1 MATTFTETSHPAE
14 FVLTEANGQR
24 SRDNIT
30 IVSGAGVVKVGT
42 VLGKITSGGK
52 YTPSPAT
59 GSDGSQTG
67 VAINLY
73 QVDATSADVAV
84 AAITRDAEVNK
95 NLLVYE
101 ATVDDATKKGAKNTE
116 LAAVGIIAR

>member
-1 MATTFTETSHPAE
+1 MTVYTEGRHAAE
-14 FVLTEANGQR
+14 FVLSEANGGR

-42 VLGKITSGGK
+42 VLGKITTGGK

-59 GSDGSQTG
+59 GADGSQTG
-67 VAINLY
+67 AAINLY
-73 QVDATSADVAV
+73 EVDATSADVAV
-84 AAITRDAEVNK
+84 AAIVRHAEVNK

-101 ATVDDATKKGAKNTE
+101 GTVDQPAEKVTKNGE
-116 LAAVGIIAR
+116 LATVGIITR